1 MKFHFEKINK
11 MKKANVIIEQENL
24 KIIVRGKGFTFKEWN
39 DFRIMVGAILTPDQ
53 CNKMIYEENPQYQF
67 SINVDKLEKYKLL

>member
-1 MKFHFEKINK
+1 

-24 KIIVRGKGFTFKEWN
+24 KIIVRGKPYKFKEWN
-39 DFRIMVGAILTPDQ
+39 DFRIMINGILTADQ

-67 SINVDKLEKYKLL
+67 SINVDKLKKLNLL